1 MKSYMKP
8 TISLAITG
16 YNGGYG
22 SCIVKAD
29 LDLLQSILGNDFTFS
44 KNSFA
49 MSEGCVEGIPVDIYC
64 KFTSAELGAAH
75 AFIS

>member
-1 MKSYMKP
+1 MKP

-16 YNGGYG
+16 NDSSFLG

-29 LDLLQSILGNDFTFS
+29 MDLLQSILGN
-44 KNSFA
+44 
-49 MSEGCVEGIPVDIYC
+49 IPTDAFGMEEACGTKIPIDIYC

>member
-16 YNGGYG
+16 GNGGYG

-49 MSEGCVEGIPVDIYC
+49 MSEDCVEGIPVDIYC

>member
-1 MKSYMKP
+1 MKP

-16 YNGGYG
+16 NDSGTIG

-29 LDLLQSILGNDFTFS
+29 MDLIQSILGGNVPSNIF
-44 KNSFA
+44 
-49 MSEGCVEGIPVDIYC
+49 GIAEACGTPLPIDMYC
-64 KFTSAELGAAH
+64 KFTSAELGAAQ